1 MLLVA
6 GVLVIFQWQ
15 QVFFR
20 HRLWEGT
27 LGSSTYVLNASG
39 GILGWQQD
47 FLYFLYYLDL
57 YPVATVTEEPLVK
70 SREAAERLF
79 RTRGD
84 TLVMERFWTIRYG
97 DLLKTYLYL
106 PDAWAGGGPAD
117 RPLMVRA
124 NAMAWIFAL
133 VALYAALWNVG
144 HPILGAIL
152 VVLLGSNPFQVS
164 EVFARNNVFG
174 WVITTGVLVLALNV
188 AFLVDR
194 RPSALTCVLAP
205 IATGLVLATVRQIR
219 TEPVL
224 VGASVVLAYLTAR
237 HLGPRLRVMLVAI
250 LAASLL
256 AGSSAWASYFDAKF
270 RETYVKVKA
279 AGGHPYDGPRHLHH
293 FVWHALW
300 CGLGDFDTRYGY
312 EWNDTKGMAYAL
324 PIMKARGFEPT
335 GYPKV
340 ERQPFDALTLGVYW
354 DRARKY
360 ARTPFEVPE
369 YIDVIREKVV
379 HDITHDPLWYLT
391 ILAKRLWRQIVETT
405 PPTVALGDGRKIS
418 APPAV
423 VWGLLPF
430 VVAAI
435 LWRARCWFLLKLL
448 VFLAPLAS
456 TAPARVFRTR
466 HDVLQRRA
474 PRRVR
479 HMPRLA
485 GRGPAG
491 MAAAAIP
498 GAGRRVIRLPA
509 LEGLPRW
516 SWSA

>member
-1 MLLVA
+1 M
-6 GVLVIFQWQ
+6 GVIAILAWQ
-15 QVFFR
+15 QVFLR

-47 FLYFLYYLDL
+47 FLYFLYYLNL

-70 SREAAERLF
+70 SRDAAERLF

-106 PDAWAGGGPAD
+106 PDAYAGGGTAD

-124 NAMAWIFAL
+124 NAFAWIFAL
-133 VALYAALWNVG
+133 VALYAAFWNAG
-144 HPILGAIL
+144 HAILGAIL
-152 VVLLGSNPFQVS
+152 VLLLGSNPFQVS

-174 WVITTGVLVLALNV
+174 WVITAGVLVLALSLG
-188 AFLVDR
+188 FLLDR
-194 RPSALTCVLAP
+194 RPSAVACVLAP
-205 IATGLVLATVRQIR
+205 IATGLVLATIRQIR

-224 VGASVVLAYLTAR
+224 VGVSVVLAYLTAR
-237 HLGPRLRVMLVAI
+237 HLSLGIRALLVAL
-250 LAASLL
+250 LAASFLL
-256 AGSSAWASYFDAKF
+256 GSWAWASYFDAKF
-270 RETYVKVKA
+270 REAYVKVKA

-312 EWNDTKGMAYAL
+312 EWNDVKGMAYAL

-335 GYPKV
+335 GHPKV

-369 YIDVIREKVV
+369 YSDVIREKVV

-391 ILAKRLWRQIVETT
+391 ILAKRVRRQIVETT
-405 PPTVALGDGRKIS
+405 PPTVQLGDGRKLGWPPS
-418 APPAV
+418 A

-430 VVAAI
+430 GAAAI
-435 LWRARCWFLLKLL
+435 VWRARSWFLLKLL
-448 VFLAPLAS
+448 LFLAPLAS
-456 TAPARVFRTR
+456 TALLVYSGDGTTYYSVVHLVAFGLCLAWLVEA
-466 HDVLQRRA
+466 VLGWRPLRS
-474 PRRVR
+474 
-479 HMPRLA
+479 
-485 GRGPAG
+485 RGPGVA
-491 MAAAAIP
+491 
-498 GAGRRVIRLPA
+498 
-509 LEGLPRW
+509 
-516 SWSA
+516 